1 MITDPGTATSSQ
13 KPSSQRPIPLRARTD
28 LTVSRIEFKGEGSY
42 VVKDPVALKYHR
54 LRPEQYYLLRR
65 LDDERTLEQLRDDLR
80 REFPTLTL
88 RLTDVQNLV
97 TDLHKK
103 NLARG
108 SRVNQADG
116 LLNTHRE
123 ERRKKFWQTLRNLL
137 YVRLPGFDPEAIL
150 SFLYPFVRWC
160 FRPWAVAFFVVFV
173 VSSWTLL
180 TVKFGEFSRE
190 LPTFDQ
196 FFAWP
201 NLLYVWLLIGGAKVL
216 HELGHGMFCK
226 HFGGECHEIG
236 VMLLVFSPCM
246 YCDVSDSWLL
256 KSKWQRMMIGA
267 AGMWVEV
274 VLSGAAIYTWA
285 LADTDFVRALAVNL
299 FFVTSVTTVIFNAN
313 PLLRFDG
320 YYILSDFLEIPNL
333 RQKAD
338 RLLSDTWGHWCLGIK
353 PKPDPF
359 LPDRGKEWFILY
371 ALSAAFYRWF
381 ILFVITLFLY
391 SWLKPYGLQSI
402 GATLAVASVAGILFN
417 LGKNVHQKVT
427 APRRER
433 LSKPRMI
440 VSSLLAAGVF
450 AGVMMIPVP
459 FHIEAPFLTDPA
471 VGDSVYVV
479 EAGRLDAVEV
489 EPGERVTAGQV
500 LARLGSDDLPVE
512 RLDLTAR
519 IDVQRARL
527 AAARATGDEAG
538 EVLARE
544 QMDHLGEQLTELD
557 ARVDALTLTA
567 PRDGIV
573 LPPPRRPGDGS
584 EDRLPGWTGSPLD
597 PENVG
602 AFLAA
607 GTEFAVV
614 SPDGRQRATL
624 FVDQADRNDVFTGT
638 PVELKLEHRP
648 AAVYESAVAVFA
660 RRDLDEVPGAL
671 SNKYG
676 GALPTVTDP
685 RGREQ
690 LTSVVY
696 QATVPI
702 PESAGPLRP
711 GQRGTARFD
720 QPDRTLGRVAVAQR
734 AADVPLQAVT
744 LVSPA
749 GGSAPVGR
757 G

>member
-1 MITDPGTATSSQ
+1 MITDASDNSQ
-13 KPSSQRPIPLRARTD
+13 KPSSQRPIPLRARND

-54 LRPEQYYLLRR
+54 LRPEQYFLLNR

-88 RLTDVQNLV
+88 RLTDVQHLV

-108 SRVNQADG
+108 SRTNQADG
-116 LLNTHRE
+116 LLNTFRE
-123 ERRKKFWQTLRNLL
+123 ERKKKFWQTLRNLL

-160 FRPWAVAFFVVFV
+160 FRPWAVTVFLLFVL
-173 VSSWTLL
+173 SAWTVL
-180 TVKFGEFSRE
+180 TIRFADFSRE
-190 LPTFDQ
+190 LPSFQQ

-201 NLLYVWLLIGGAKVL
+201 NLLYVWMLIGGAKIL

-256 KSKWQRMMIGA
+256 KNKWQRMMIGA

-274 VLSGAAIYTWA
+274 VLSGFAIYTWA
-285 LADTDFVRALAVNL
+285 FAETDFVRALAVNL
-299 FFVTSVTTVIFNAN
+299 FFVTTVTTVIFNAN

-371 ALSAAFYRWF
+371 AVSAAFYRWF
-381 ILFVITLFLY
+381 ILFTITLFLY

-440 VSSLLAAGVF
+440 VSSLLVAGVF
-450 AGVMMIPVP
+450 AGVMAIPVP

-471 VGDSVYVV
+471 VGESVYVV
-479 EAGRLDAVEV
+479 EAGRLDTVEV
-489 EPGERVTAGQV
+489 EPGTRVEEGQV
-500 LARLGSDDLPVE
+500 LARLDSDELPAERADLLGRIAVQE
-512 RLDLTAR
+512 ARLD
-519 IDVQRARL
+519 
-527 AAARATGDEAG
+527 AARASADEAG

-544 QMDHLGEQLTELD
+544 QIANLRVQLAKLD
-557 ARVDALTLTA
+557 ERVAALTLRA
-567 PRDGIV
+567 PRAGIV
-573 LPPPRRPGDGS
+573 FPPAVRPGDGS
-584 EDRLPGWTGSPLD
+584 DDRLARWSGTPLD
-597 PENVG
+597 PENLG
-602 AFLAA
+602 AYLTP

-624 FVDQADRNDVFTGT
+624 FVDQADRNDVYTGT
-638 PVELKLEHRP
+638 PVELKLEYRP
-648 AAVYESAVAVFA
+648 SAVYESTVAQFA
-660 RRDLDEVPGAL
+660 RRDLDEVPGAV

-676 GALPTVTDP
+676 GPLPTVTDG
-685 RGREQ
+685 RGRER
-690 LTSVVY
+690 LGTVVY

-702 PESAGPLRP
+702 PADAGPLRP

-720 QPDRTLGRVAVAQR
+720 QPDRTLGAWLWRSVR
-734 AADVPLQAVT
+734 RMFHFRL
-744 LVSPA
+744 
-749 GGSAPVGR
+749 
-757 G
+757 